1 LTIDTDYTYPLGLIS
16 FTADCGTPGYTTTIT
31 QYYFNPPAGNFIVR
45 KFVNGSYLTIT
56 GATITPATIGGV
68 PALVVTYQVTDGGA
82 LDEDGL
88 VNGIIVDPAGLAVLG
103 ATIPA
108 AVGAPKTGYDKDT
121 TAASFAMLGL
131 LSIGLYAYTKRY
143 AKR

>member
-1 LTIDTDYTYPLGLIS
+1 
-16 FTADCGTPGYTTTIT
+16 
-31 QYYFNPPAGNFIVR
+31 VR
-45 KFVNGSYLTIT
+45 KFVKGSYLTII

-68 PALVVTYQVTDGGA
+68 PTLVVSYQVTDGGA

-88 VNGIIVDPAGLAVLG
+88 ANGIIVDPAGLAVLG
-103 ATIPA
+103 AATPT
-108 AVGAPKTGYDKDT
+108 AVGAPKTGYIKDT

-131 LSIGLYAYTKRY
+131 LSMGSYAYTKKY